1 MIVCKKCDD
10 VLYTNTMPEG
20 TGEIVYVLCEM
31 CARAYTMTITI
42 TEEIRLV

>member
-20 TGEIVYVLCEM
+20 SDEIVYVLCES
-31 CARAYTMTITI
+31 CSRSYTMTITI
-42 TEEIRLV
+42 TEEIILV